1 MKILR
6 KIKFKKKNGQK
17 TFKDSE
23 TDDHVCDKSQIDLLC
38 TEQAVSHL

>member
-6 KIKFKKKNGQK
+6 KIKLKNKIGQK

-23 TDDHVCDKSQIDLLC
+23 TDDHVCDTSQSD
-38 TEQAVSHL
+38 